1 MKRRYRQLQQRFV
14 QTPPESCAIS
24 VITYA
29 EILFGLESVPNS
41 HPAHALAVSFV
52 SGIQILD
59 WPGDAAPIYASIRHQ
74 LRRQLIGDRD
84 TMIASHAI
92 ALDATLVTNN
102 TRHFARVGP
111 TLKLANWLE

>member
-1 MKRRYRQLQQRFV
+1 LRERFEAV
-14 QTPPESCAIS
+14 SYFERTIS
-24 VITYA
+24 AITYA
-29 EILFGLESVPNS
+29 EILIGLRKKRIESRRLHHIGLFLQNIEVLPWT
-41 HPAHALAVSFV
+41 A
-52 SGIQILD
+52 
-59 WPGDAAPIYASIRHQ
+59 DAASIYAELTDN
-74 LRRQLIGDRD
+74 LRATPIGDRD